1 MPDTLADL
9 TLRLSQEISSIE
21 ALGARE
27 LAEAER
33 ERDRALLEVAPAQ
46 AILTRFHKALE
57 KAKQDQI
64 AAAQEAD
71 DRRHR
76 EVEDAEEKRRE
87 RLAREELSL
96 REARRTA
103 LAKKNETARKANT
116 KWKLAVD
123 TARREPLSDQRRLRL
138 AADEALERTLEE
150 IRESYN
156 RAIEETRLAH
166 QAAVQDH
173 MVEERLAV
181 DAAHRKAQR
190 ATAAAAIHYER
201 AIALEEAK
209 MRSELSQ
216 FPDARKAQEAYD
228 RRIAD
233 IRESSE
239 QAKEAL
245 FQRFTRERRGFRR

>member
-1 MPDTLADL
+1 MPETLADL

-21 ALGARE
+21 ALAARE

-33 ERDRALLEVAPAQ
+33 GRDSALLEAGPAR
-46 AILTRFHKALE
+46 AILTRFHQALE

-71 DRRHR
+71 DRCDR
-76 EVEDAEEKRRE
+76 EIEQAEEKRRE
-87 RLAREELSL
+87 KLAREELTL
-96 REARRTA
+96 GEARREA
-103 LAKKNETARKANT
+103 LARKNEAARKANA
-116 KWKLAVD
+116 KWKQAVD
-123 TARREPLSDQRRLRL
+123 KARSEPLSEQRRLRL
-138 AADEALERTLEE
+138 AADEALERALEE

-181 DAAHRKAQR
+181 DAARRKAQR
-190 ATAAAAIHYER
+190 ATAAAAIHYEH
-201 AIALEEAK
+201 ALALEEAK
-209 MRSELSQ
+209 MRSDLSQ
-216 FPDARKAQEAYD
+216 YPDARKAQEAYD
-228 RRIAD
+228 RRIAE
-233 IRESSE
+233 IRETTE

-245 FQRFTRERRGFRR
+245 FQRFTRDRRGFKR

>member
-1 MPDTLADL
+1 MPETLADL

-33 ERDRALLEVAPAQ
+33 ERDRVLLEVGPAQ

-57 KAKQDQI
+57 KAKQDQL
-64 AAAQEAD
+64 AAVEEAD
-71 DRRHR
+71 DRRNR
-76 EVEDAEEKRRE
+76 EIENAEEARRLK
-87 RLAREELSL
+87 LAREESSL
-96 REARRTA
+96 REARRIA
-103 LAKKNETARKANT
+103 LAKKNESARKANA
-116 KWKLAVD
+116 KWKQAVD
-123 TARREPLSDQRRLRL
+123 RARSEPLSEQRRMRL
-138 AADEALERTLEE
+138 AADEALERALEE

-181 DAAHRKAQR
+181 DAANRKAQR
-190 ATAAAAIHYER
+190 STAAAAIGYER
-201 AIALEEAK
+201 ALALEEAK
-209 MRSELSQ
+209 MRSELAS
-216 FPDARKAQEAYD
+216 FPEARKAQEAYD
-228 RRIAD
+228 RRIAE

-239 QAKEAL
+239 RAKEAL
-245 FQRFTRERRGFRR
+245 FQRFTRERRRWRR

>member
-1 MPDTLADL
+1 MPETLADQ
-9 TLRLSQEISSIE
+9 TLRLSQEISSLE

-33 ERDRALLEVAPAQ
+33 ERDRALLEVGPAQ

-64 AAAQEAD
+64 AALQEAD
-71 DRRHR
+71 DRRNR
-76 EVEDAEEKRRE
+76 EIEDAEEERRA

-96 REARRTA
+96 REARRIA
-103 LAKKNETARKANT
+103 LAKKNEAARKANA
-116 KWKLAVD
+116 KWRQAVEK
-123 TARREPLSDQRRLRL
+123 AKSEPLSEQRPLRL
-138 AADEALERTLEE
+138 AADEALERALED

-181 DAAHRKAQR
+181 DAAHRKAER
-190 ATAAAAIHYER
+190 SSAAAAIDYER
-201 AIALEEAK
+201 ALALEETK
-209 MRSELSQ
+209 MRRGLAL
-216 FPDARKAQEAYD
+216 FPDARKAQEAHD
-228 RRIAD
+228 RRIAE
-233 IRESSE
+233 IRESCE

-245 FQRFTRERRGFRR
+245 FQRFTRDRRAARR